1 MAESPPLTKA
11 QINATKLIKIQP
23 PDRDDELCPEY
34 FSCHSEQIAKFI
46 IEKFISFAV
55 TESFVKNLSLKIPD
69 ECFDFAKS
77 TLNTYI
83 NSQYIAY
90 DRDEYKTVSP
100 LDKVEDLPEFNVDNN
115 DSHIAPDITN
125 TNQIPNGSSLNV
137 NSINAFDLSN
147 QFFNNY
153 YRGENMWDIIEEP
166 CSNEIDRY
174 ASSMILYTK
183 KVPEISSPTISQDS
197 NKHLDKIEEE
207 DHKAPPSMTTTQKKL
222 VKEFSTSSKLVANPN
237 SNNYNSSSVEVVPK
251 KKKNNLEVMNELSF
265 HDIQMEENPEQIK
278 YDLEVAELRKEKENE
293 VLKIETEKKKM
304 VMIEKEVQIKIKEE
318 QNKYKEFEK
327 KKVTVD
333 ANGQIVLIKSIRPE
347 QLAKDFIMI
356 RTGSKNVNNFKYKK
370 KRKIIKIKKENIERN
385 ASISE
390 QPEAVSNVTT
400 GNEKIEKGGRN
411 QLPKIESA
419 KKNPKGTIAPV
430 QSNKKTIDLQ
440 NINPSTILL
449 EKKKERGPI
458 IPSGSC
464 FDLISME
471 VGVNLIEDKKYKTGG
486 KDFFHKFN
494 KYSFETYNKQLKNTI
509 TTNMSL
515 VSNQAILTSSNM
527 ITNTD
532 YNYHENLTDSNV
544 FNNMTSYN
552 RKINVNPLLKTQN
565 MKTINTLNQTSY
577 NPLIKMSS
585 KQFSLRSAM
594 DNLDLIAERVERSQ
608 GKLNRKD
615 IFKEKISITDTNE
628 RRDPQVVTHDKKE
641 LDEMNKFAMTLINDN
656 WGGGFQRGKGK
667 INLGRIPFKPQ
678 LKQIEREI
686 GKDAL
691 TKIKQLPRVRGNMI
705 NKLSLSTDNFGL
717 KQKKH

>member
-1 MAESPPLTKA
+1 MAENPPLTKA
-11 QINATKLIKIQP
+11 QLNATKLIKIQP
-23 PDRDDELCPEY
+23 PDRNDELCPEY
-34 FSCHSEQIAKFI
+34 FSCHSEQVAKFL

-55 TESFVKNLSLKIPD
+55 SESFVKNLSLKIPD
-69 ECFDFAKS
+69 ECFEFAKS

-90 DRDEYKTVSP
+90 DRDEYKAVSP
-100 LDKVEDLPEFNVDNN
+100 LDKVEDIPEFNVDNN
-115 DSHIAPDITN
+115 DSHIVPDKISN
-125 TNQIPNGSSLNV
+125 NQLPIGSSLNV
-137 NSINAFDLSN
+137 NSINAFDLTN

-153 YRGENMWDIIEEP
+153 YRGDNIWDIIDEP

-183 KVPEISSPTISQDS
+183 NVPDNSSPTLSQDS

-222 VKEFSTSSKLVANPN
+222 VKEFSSSSKLVVNPN
-237 SNNYNSSSVEVVPK
+237 SNNYNSSNVDVIPKK

-265 HDIQMEENPEQIK
+265 HDIKIEENPEQIK

-304 VMIEKEVQIKIKEE
+304 VMIEKEVQSKIKEE

-347 QLAKDFIMI
+347 QLAKDFITI
-356 RTGSKNVNNFKYKK
+356 RTGSKNVNNFESNKK
-370 KRKIIKIKKENIERN
+370 TRKMTKKEKENIERN
-385 ASISE
+385 ALINE
-390 QPEAVSNVTT
+390 QPETVSNAAT
-400 GNEKIEKGGRN
+400 GNEKIGGRN
-411 QLPKIESA
+411 ILPKIESA
-419 KKNPKGTIAPV
+419 KKKTIVPV
-430 QSNKKTIDLQ
+430 QPNKKTIDLQ
-440 NINPSTILL
+440 NINPSTLLL

-494 KYSFETYNKQLKNTI
+494 KYSFETYDKQLKNTI

-515 VSNQAILTSSNM
+515 VSNPAVLTSFNM
-527 ITNTD
+527 MTNTD
-532 YNYHENLTDSNV
+532 YNNYHENLTDSNV
-544 FNNMTSYN
+544 FNNTTSYN
-552 RKINVNPLLKTQN
+552 RKIKANPLLKAQN

-577 NPLIKMSS
+577 DPLIKMSS

-615 IFKEKISITDTNE
+615 IFKEKISITETNE
-628 RRDPQVVTHDKKE
+628 RKDPQVITHNKNE
-641 LDEMNKFAMTLINDN
+641 LDEMNKFAVTLLNDN
-656 WGGGFQRGKGK
+656 WGGGFQKGK
-667 INLGRIPFKPQ
+667 SKLNLGRIPFKPQ
-678 LKQIEREI
+678 LKEIEREI
-686 GKDAL
+686 GKETI
-691 TKIKQLPRVRGNMI
+691 TKIKRLPRVRGNI
-705 NKLSLSTDNFGL
+705 LNKLSLSTDNFGL